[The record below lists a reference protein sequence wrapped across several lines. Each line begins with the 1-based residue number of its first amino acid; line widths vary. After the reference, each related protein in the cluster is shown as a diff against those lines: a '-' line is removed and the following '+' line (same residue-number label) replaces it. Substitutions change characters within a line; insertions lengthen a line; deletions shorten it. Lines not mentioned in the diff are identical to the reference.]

1 MREPKDIKR
10 DSAANGQNG
19 GGNGGQE
26 PPEQPSRETE
36 DYCQRL
42 GQYAETGWVITDNGK
57 HVIHCLTVIGQIE
70 GHYLLPSNSKSTK
83 YEHMIP
89 QLIAVEENPK
99 IEGLLVLLNTV
110 GGDIEAGLAL
120 AELIAGMRKPTV
132 SLVLGGGHSI
142 GVPLAVA
149 AKKSFIAPTAT
160 MTLHPVRMTG
170 VTLGVP
176 QTFTYFQRMQARIA
190 GFVAANSSMS
200 AERYVELCMNT
211 DELVLDVGSVLDGE
225 QAVREGLIDE
235 LGSLSKALS
244 ALYEMIE
251 SGMDKQRPA
260 Y

>member
-1 MREPKDIKR
+1 MLEPEDIKR
-10 DSAANGQNG
+10 DSAANGQN

-26 PPEQPSRETE
+26 PPEQPSREAE

-99 IEGLLVLLNTV
+99 IEGLLILLNTV

-149 AKKSFIAPTAT
+149 TKKSFIAPTAT
-160 MTLHPVRMTG
+160 DPHPVRMTG
-170 VTLGVP
+170 VTRRTADFHISMDRRGLRFCCGE
-176 QTFTYFQRMQARIA
+176 FQH
-190 GFVAANSSMS
+190 
-200 AERYVELCMNT
+200 ERRALVELCMNT
-211 DELVLDVGSVLDGE
+211 DELGWM
-225 QAVREGLIDE
+225 
-235 LGSLSKALS
+235 S
-244 ALYEMIE
+244 ATC
-251 SGMDKQRPA
+251 
-260 Y
+260 

>member
-1 MREPKDIKR
+1 MLEPEDIKR
-10 DSAANGQNG
+10 DSAANGQN

-26 PPEQPSRETE
+26 PPEQPSREAE

-89 QLIAVEENPK
+89 QLSGRREPQNQRGCCCCLILSA
-99 IEGLLVLLNTV
+99 
-110 GGDIEAGLAL
+110 GDIEAGLAL
-120 AELIAGMRKPTV
+120 AELIAGIRKPTV

-142 GVPLAVA
+142 GVPLA
-149 AKKSFIAPTAT
+149 IAQKIIYCADRD
-160 MTLHPVRMTG
+160 MTLPVQIAG

-190 GFVAANSSMS
+190 GFVAANSSAS
-200 AERYVELCMNT
+200 AERYVSC
-211 DELVLDVGSVLDGE
+211 
-225 QAVREGLIDE
+225 A
-235 LGSLSKALS
+235 
-244 ALYEMIE
+244 
-251 SGMDKQRPA
+251 
-260 Y
+260 